1 MMNMLNLVWII
12 PLAAVIGFMV
22 CALLSANGRD

>member
-1 MMNMLNLVWII
+1 MMNMLHLVWII
-12 PLAAVIGFMV
+12 PLTAVIGFMV